1 MRFWTDRASA
11 KGLIELRRYRISR
24 KLVQSFRSSVYV
36 VKQRSCT
43 KLVASGIISISLSSK
58 KYVPCWRSLS
68 NSSSKV
74 SKEFALYSIREKLF
88 QIKKKRKKKR
98 VSRIRIDPK
107 NTLSRELRWILLNG
121 TFHFLFARA
130 YIPPLYRSMFQFPRS
145 IANYD
150 DMEPDFSPVA
160 TIIDN
165 CIRNFQQSKII
176 P

>member
-1 MRFWTDRASA
+1 MYQVSCEWYNLNFIKFEEIRTLLAFF
-11 KGLIELRRYRISR
+11 KQFFF
-24 KLVQSFRSSVYV
+24 KSV
-36 VKQRSCT
+36 
-43 KLVASGIISISLSSK
+43 
-58 KYVPCWRSLS
+58 
-68 NSSSKV
+68 
-74 SKEFALYSIREKLF
+74 KEFALYSIREKLF
-88 QIKKKRKKKR
+88 QIKKKKKKKR

-176 P
+176 PWPNNYDSLQFV